1 MTFTADFFEFISKN
15 IDAEPNRLR
24 LKYYNATEYSFDMG
38 LAIAQIECR
47 QRIRRKLP
55 SIAAE
60 PRFLFP
66 SSLLAEQFTD

>member
-47 QRIRRKLP
+47 QRIRRK
-55 SIAAE
+55 
-60 PRFLFP
+60 
-66 SSLLAEQFTD
+66 